1 MLNTFLRK
9 ISVLQSGLRVKEFEE
24 ALCFYS
30 EMIGK
35 ISDLKMN
42 KKHDHKGQL
51 DDEKEDYSDQ
61 TERKQKTRTH
71 ELSEM
76 PSYSF
81 SQKTKK
87 KPRGKIVNLKKL
99 AQKVMLT

>member
-1 MLNTFLRK
+1 MELEQMTMRG
-9 ISVLQSGLRVKEFEE
+9 QDPQDSGLRVKEFEE

-76 PSYSF
+76 PSCSF
-81 SQKTKK
+81 SQKT
-87 KPRGKIVNLKKL
+87 
-99 AQKVMLT
+99 QKNPGERL